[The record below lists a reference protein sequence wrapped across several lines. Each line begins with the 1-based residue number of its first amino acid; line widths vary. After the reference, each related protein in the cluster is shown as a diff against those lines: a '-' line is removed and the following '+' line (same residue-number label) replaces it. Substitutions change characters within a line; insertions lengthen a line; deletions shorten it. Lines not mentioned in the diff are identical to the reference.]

1 MPRRTEPTALDVHA
15 AWNITLDLDRQGD
28 IVPDNSSRGLEAEV
42 FVRTRVMPHG
52 FEGVE
57 RGAARLLEVV
67 GGVVFGIEP
76 PLLAVKPLEFYT
88 DPIVGSSVTA
98 GSPKFVPDRREECAE
113 LVRDLVAAS
122 VPGQA
127 GPSPLEVWDD
137 WAATYSRTALT
148 PASGTYCCAPSW
160 CSPRSATPRPARRA
174 SRRRSWTTSSP
185 RSSRSS
191 RRGVA
196 RVARPPWPPAGK
208 SSSGANTVDTPR

>member
-28 IVPDNSSRGLEAEV
+28 VVPDNSSRGLEAEV

-98 GSPKFVPDRREECAE
+98 GSRTFVPDRREACAA

-127 GPSPLEVWDD
+127 GPSPLEVWDG
-137 WAATYSRTALT
+137 WAATYSRTARD
-148 PASGTYCCAPSW
+148 
-160 CSPRSATPRPARRA
+160 PRIRYVLLRAVLVLAALGDTAT
-174 SRRRSWTTSSP
+174 
-185 RSSRSS
+185 
-191 RRGVA
+191 
-196 RVARPPWPPAGK
+196 
-208 SSSGANTVDTPR
+208 GAKGFTQTVVDDKLAAQFPLQS